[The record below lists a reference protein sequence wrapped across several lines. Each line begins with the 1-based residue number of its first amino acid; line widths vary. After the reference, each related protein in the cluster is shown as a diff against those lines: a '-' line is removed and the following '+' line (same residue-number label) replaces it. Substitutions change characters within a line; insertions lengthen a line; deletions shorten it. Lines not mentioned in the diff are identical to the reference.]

1 MKLRVGQGN
10 LYLAQ
15 TNIVLLVIPATP
27 VTVKLKVI
35 RDVKKVIS
43 VQSQVMEKVAHQGK
57 MIEKLLQEKGLKT
70 KDLRNASRGRDGQM
84 LTWPAVKKWITAA
97 KLGPGA
103 RESAVAALRR
113 LGIDAGKVFDDVVT
127 TDGIDSSGIEHL
139 KPLLRGFDDD
149 ELERIATML
158 RQRPST
164 QHDLLT
170 FLEGLIFKRVL

>member
-43 VQSQVMEKVAHQGK
+43 VQSQTMEKVSHQGK
-57 MIEKLLQEKGLKT
+57 MIEKLLQEKRLKT

-113 LGIDAGKVFDDVVT
+113 LNLDPGRVFDDALPDGSDVGS
-127 TDGIDSSGIEHL
+127 GIDHL
-139 KPLLRGFDDD
+139 KPLLQGFDDD
-149 ELERIATML
+149 ELEKIAILL
-158 RQRPST
+158 RQRPQA
-164 QHDLLT
+164 QHDLLI
-170 FLEGLIFKRVL
+170 FLEGLIFKRTM